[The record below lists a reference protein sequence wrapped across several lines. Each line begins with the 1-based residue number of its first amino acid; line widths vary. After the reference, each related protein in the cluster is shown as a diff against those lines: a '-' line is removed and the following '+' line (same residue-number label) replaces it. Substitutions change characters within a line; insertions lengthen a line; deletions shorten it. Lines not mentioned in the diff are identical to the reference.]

1 MTIKERLD
9 MSKPDR
15 YPVPESNVG
24 KQRQGNGGGGM
35 QAPLS
40 GSKKTKQHNHV
51 SHNNPE
57 G

>member
-1 MTIKERLD
+1 
-9 MSKPDR
+9 MSKPER
-15 YPVPESNVG
+15 YPVPDSVPHNQ
-24 KQRQGNGGGGM
+24 KNRQDRDGNGV

-51 SHNNPE
+51 SHNNRQ